1 MDPPGSP
8 TPDEEDAMAPVIGR
22 QLGTYAPTISGPGRT
37 GLRYQCGN
45 SEFPSR
51 GQLGLILL
59 DLQAKMFPVHA
70 TYEM

>member
-1 MDPPGSP
+1 MH
-8 TPDEEDAMAPVIGR
+8 I
-22 QLGTYAPTISGPGRT
+22 YI
-37 GLRYQCGN
+37 YICGN